1 MIHTKK
7 IMNYMNQFRELYYQ
21 RGAGGNF
28 VASKCLWN
36 EYSKDKLNKNEYHTP
51 MYKTIKSNG
60 TFDVTEPVALEPFL
74 KKEFRNIKTE
84 TKKVLSVIESSM
96 NEPVTGIKERNRIF
110 LELKKFYDDGC
121 NDYLALIGGLFNGVK
136 SFKDLEQPRPS
147 EWEVIEEYFR
157 HCKNNWY
164 KMFEDNNWSLHSI
177 THDHPRTFVSSRLNM
192 PHNMKTMAFE
202 VDAVT
207 DVYVR
212 LLADMKDGGL
222 EESSWYEKSQ
232 EDYNNRS
239 ARLSD
244 ETISYRKVFFDNDE
258 NEIKRLY
265 AFFNNLEYFEENKI
279 DTINDFKKY
288 HDSNIQ
294 TLESQS
300 VFLPKI
306 IYDIF

>member
-1 MIHTKK
+1 
-7 IMNYMNQFRELYYQ
+7 MNYMNQFRELYYQ
-21 RGAGGNF
+21 RGAGGHF
-28 VASKCLWN
+28 LASKCLWN
-36 EYSKDKLNKNEYHTP
+36 GYAEDKP
-51 MYKTIKSNG
+51 MYKTTGPI
-60 TFDVTEPVALEPFL
+60 ALEPFL
-74 KKEFRNIKTE
+74 KKEFLNIKTE
-84 TKKVLSVIESSM
+84 TNKVLSVIESSM

-121 NDYLALIGGLFNGVK
+121 NDYLSVIDGLFNGVK
-136 SFKDLEQPRPS
+136 SFKYLEQPRPS

-164 KMFEDNNWSLHSI
+164 RMFVSNNWNLYSI
-177 THDHPRTFVSSRLNM
+177 THEHPHAFVSSKLNI

-212 LLADMKDGGL
+212 LLADMKDGIL
-222 EESSWYEKSQ
+222 EEPSWYEKSH
-232 EDYNNRS
+232 EEYNNTS

-244 ETISYRKVFFDNDE
+244 ETVSYRKVFFDNDE

-265 AFFNNLEYFEENKI
+265 AFFNNLEYFEENKTDI
-279 DTINDFKKY
+279 IRDFKEY
-288 HDSNIQ
+288 HISNIQ

-300 VFLPKI
+300 VVPKVVHAL
-306 IYDIF
+306 F